1 MTRYQRNDNWVGS
14 HVDDSF
20 VMLHIDA
27 GDYVVLNETALAIWT
42 SLETPRTAA
51 EVVDALLSEYAV
63 ERSACEAS
71 VSRTLE
77 EMAQKRLVDPA

>member
-14 HVDDSF
+14 QVDDSF

-27 GDYVVLNETALAIWT
+27 GDYIVLNETALAIWN
-42 SLETPRTAA
+42 SLATPRTQP
-51 EVVDALLSEYAV
+51 EVVEALLEEYAV

-71 VSRTLE
+71 VSRTLD
-77 EMAQKRLVDPA
+77 EMSRMRLVDLT